1 MGWEGRWNRGVKI
14 GGVDKLGGRG
24 ERGVLRQTV

>member
-1 MGWEGRWNRGVKI
+1 MGGG

-24 ERGVLRQTV
+24 ERVRRKCVVGVIKWF